1 MKWCR
6 ISWLAPEERGGG
18 DDDEEEEYFA
28 AVCVSAD

>member
-6 ISWLAPEERGGG
+6 ISWLAPEEKERGG
-18 DDDEEEEYFA
+18 DEEEEYFA